1 VNCASLRPS
10 LRCPIMQGRGI
21 ELPSWPD
28 RPLHGF
34 PFPPGRLHPKLY
46 LAEFAGTAL
55 LVAIGVSFVIAIF
68 AQGGPIQ
75 TLLPSEAARRFL
87 AGGLFGLVGS
97 LITVSPIGRISGA
110 HINPAVSLAFWLEG
124 KLAWQDAVFFMLAQ
138 ISGGIFGALCLL
150 AWGQTGRSVAFGV
163 TEPGDGMP
171 LWSALAGEIAITFVL
186 ILTIFM
192 TAAHMRTRRFTPWTM
207 PFLFSIMAW
216 CEGPVSGASANPA
229 RSIGPAV
236 IAGVWSD
243 QWIYMLGPMLG
254 SALAIGFIRLQ
265 IVRLPRVMVARL
277 SHFHLA

>member
-1 VNCASLRPS
+1 MNCASPRPS
-10 LRCPIMQGRGI
+10 LRCPIMQGRDI
-21 ELPSWPD
+21 ELSPWPD

-68 AQGGPIQ
+68 AQGSPIQ
-75 TLLPSEAARRFL
+75 SLLPSEAARRFL

-97 LITVSPIGRISGA
+97 LIAVSPIGRISGA

-124 KLAWQDAVFFMLAQ
+124 KLAWPDAGLFILAQ
-138 ISGGIFGALCLL
+138 TGGGILGALCLL

-163 TEPGDGMP
+163 TEPGEGMP

-186 ILTIFM
+186 ILTIFI
-192 TAAHMRTRRFTPWTM
+192 TAAHVRTRRFTPWTM
-207 PFLFSIMAW
+207 PFLFSILAW

-229 RSIGPAV
+229 RSIGPAL
-236 IAGVWSD
+236 IAGIWSD
-243 QWIYMLGPMLG
+243 QWIYLLGPMLG